1 MPTDAPPITIR
12 PFTAEEIPTCSRIFY
27 EAFNDLH
34 ARRGLPTE
42 DPADDAWIRTAL
54 TRGRRTD
61 PELAMLA
68 LDDDGPAA
76 FGTAA
81 RRNDS
86 WFLSF
91 LFVLP
96 RAQGRGIGRAL
107 LEALLPPAAERAG
120 VLLATMVESIQPV
133 STALYTSFGMAPRTP
148 EFTLKGL
155 QDPARLP
162 ALPSGLRATPLT
174 HDLLDACADLNR
186 ATLGF
191 VRPQDMAI
199 WIDDATRATAYLQA
213 DGSVAAYGFIDDEGW
228 TSPIASA
235 DELLSAAIVRDLLD
249 GHDRPQDAKIG
260 VFGWSGTLLTALLG
274 AGMRMDPYPYVYC
287 SSDGARPH
295 PAYVPYAAFL
305 V

>member
-1 MPTDAPPITIR
+1 VSSVAPPITIR
-12 PFTAEEIPTCSRIFY
+12 PFTADEIPTCSRIFY

-34 ARRGLPTE
+34 AGRGLPTE

-54 TRGRRTD
+54 IRGRRTD
-61 PELAMLA
+61 PGLAMIA
-68 LDDDGPAA
+68 VDDDGPAA

-81 RRNDS
+81 RRDDF

-96 RAQGRGIGRAL
+96 RAQGRGIGHAL
-107 LEALLPPAAERAG
+107 LEALLPPPAERPG
-120 VLLATMVESIQPV
+120 VRLATMVETIQPV
-133 STALYTSFGMAPRTP
+133 STGLYTSFGMAPRTP
-148 EFTLKGL
+148 NFTLKGL

-162 ALPSGLRATPLT
+162 ALPPGVRATPLT
-174 HDLLDACADLNR
+174 HELLETCADLNR
-186 ATLGF
+186 TMLGF
-191 VRPQDMAI
+191 VRPQDMAM
-199 WIDDATRATAYLQA
+199 WIDDATTATAYLRA

-228 TSPIASA
+228 TSPIAST
-235 DELLSAAIVRDLLD
+235 DEVVSAAIVRDLLE
-249 GHDRPQDAKIG
+249 GRDRPQDAKIG
-260 VFGWSGTLLTALLG
+260 VLGWSGTLLAALLG

-287 SSDGARPH
+287 SSDAARPH

>member
-1 MPTDAPPITIR
+1 MVAMFDSPESWIVVAAIAVFLFGSAKLPELARSLGQVTIRVREGTARGRRRGPAGRRRHRVDSRDVPSDAPPITIR

-61 PELAMLA
+61 PELALLA

-81 RRNDS
+81 RRNDF

-107 LEALLPPAAERAG
+107 LEALLPPAAERGGRAAG
-120 VLLATMVESIQPV
+120 HD
-133 STALYTSFGMAPRTP
+133 GRD
-148 EFTLKGL
+148 
-155 QDPARLP
+155 DPAGLDRRCTR
-162 ALPSGLRATPLT
+162 PSAWPRGRRSSPSKGCRTRRA
-174 HDLLDACADLNR
+174 CR
-186 ATLGF
+186 RC
-191 VRPQDMAI
+191 RPDSE
-199 WIDDATRATAYLQA
+199 RH
-213 DGSVAAYGFIDDEGW
+213 
-228 TSPIASA
+228 
-235 DELLSAAIVRDLLD
+235 R
-249 GHDRPQDAKIG
+249 
-260 VFGWSGTLLTALLG
+260 
-274 AGMRMDPYPYVYC
+274 
-287 SSDGARPH
+287 
-295 PAYVPYAAFL
+295 
-305 V
+305 

>member
-1 MPTDAPPITIR
+1 MNDSDLIEVLQELGHMSRGERTPKGALGLQPAEGAPTPFELKGDRLGMTLEL
-12 PFTAEEIPTCSRIFY
+12 FTAIGALVGGSI
-27 EAFNDLH
+27 AFL
-34 ARRGLPTE
+34 
-42 DPADDAWIRTAL
+42 
-54 TRGRRTD
+54 
-61 PELAMLA
+61 
-68 LDDDGPAA
+68 LDE
-76 FGTAA
+76 
-81 RRNDS
+81 R
-86 WFLSF
+86 FLSF

-96 RAQGRGIGRAL
+96 RAQGRGFGRAV

-120 VLLATMVESIQPV
+120 VQLATMVESIQPV
-133 STALYTSFGMAPRTP
+133 STGLYTAFGMAPRTP

-162 ALPSGLRATPLT
+162 ALPAGLRATPLT
-174 HDLLDACADLNR
+174 HDLLHACADLNH

-199 WIDDATRATAYLQA
+199 WIDDATRATAYLRA
-213 DGSVAAYGFIDDEGW
+213 DGSVAAYGFVDDEGW
-228 TSPIASA
+228 TSPIAST

-249 GHDRPQDAKIG
+249 GHDRPEDAKIG
-260 VFGWSGTLLTALLG
+260 VFGWSGTLLAALLG